1 MKNIPESLVEKKTNH
16 KSICSDLHCPG
27 LHCPGLHCPGIL
39 KVGASK
45 GQENSF
51 VLSSLGQSQEL
62 SCPELSVTQAKRG
75 SYSRKPA

>member
-16 KSICSDLHCPG
+16 KAICPG

-51 VLSSLGQSQEL
+51 VLSSLGQNQEL